1 MATLTPIRRIN
12 RTLDVRGFL
21 ATAATRAVNVLA
33 AVNGTPRDR
42 DASSQELEARRIH
55 DARRHDGMTVG
66 EGLDR
71 TQGPG
76 I

>member
-1 MATLTPIRRIN
+1 MRADGRIIARIA
-12 RTLDVRGFL
+12 RTAL
-21 ATAATRAVNVLA
+21 
-33 AVNGTPRDR
+33 GTPRDAN
-42 DASSQELEARRIH
+42 ASTQELEARRIH
-55 DARRHDGMTVG
+55 DARRHVGLTVG